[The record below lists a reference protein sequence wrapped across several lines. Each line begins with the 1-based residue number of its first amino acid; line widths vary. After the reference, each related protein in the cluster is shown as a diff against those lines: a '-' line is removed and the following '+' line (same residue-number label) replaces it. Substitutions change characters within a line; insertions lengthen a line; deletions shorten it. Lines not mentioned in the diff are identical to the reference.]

1 MTQYGLSL
9 GQLIQGGLSR
19 GADIYQ
25 SGQAMAMQREQMAR
39 QAEMDAMRRQAMQQ
53 ELAQRALAAS
63 EYADQRDADREFM
76 DLYARTYLADP
87 EAQAPAPRTGMGPA
101 DDGAIWLTPPTPA
114 TQAMPDWRQL
124 SRASPRVQN
133 LFLEAGENAR
143 LTRERAKK
151 ERDEFNALIGTGLS
165 RFTGPKEDTPEA
177 WGEVANKYRRAMERG
192 DVTSADVRKH
202 APRKVVEILDAD
214 EESHRARMV
223 DYLTIGRGQNGETV
237 QDEAEA
243 VLLSGYPT
251 RQLEAMVGSRRAEE
265 RKSAAE
271 AQNAEAEIQ
280 RETAAMLA
288 VTPSLTPDK
297 ARAFVMARRAGLVN
311 QEAVNI
317 SGRVP
322 QADITAQREAAKYEA
337 GAAKDA
343 MERAEKAY
351 RDVTGTTSES
361 GGFRAGPLVP
371 PTQAERD
378 RLKHPATTKF
388 GDGVADMSDDDY
400 GALKAKVSA
409 WDAYEKAAADFAAA
423 SNAAVRAMTP
433 SQSRPVP
440 PQLAPA
446 QVPTASPATP
456 AMADPAGQV
465 NRKPPADLFREAV
478 SELQDERG
486 GFDVVSLV
494 RRMRDAG
501 VDPETVKALMAEHGV
516 GVVGGTP

>member
-1 MTQYGLSL
+1 MTQLGLGF
-9 GQLIQGGLSR
+9 GQLMQQGIGSGMNAYR
-19 GADIYQ
+19 ADQ
-25 SGQAMAMQREQMAR
+25 QLAMARIAQQAAMEQDALRVEMMREDLAR
-39 QAEMDAMRRQAMQQ
+39 RR
-53 ELAQRALAAS
+53 
-63 EYADQRDADREFM
+63 RDAERLLVQDEADRNVLGAMFS
-76 DLYARTYLADP
+76 
-87 EAQAPAPRTGMGPA
+87 AQ
-101 DDGAIWLTPPTPA
+101 PPTVNPDG
-114 TQAMPDWRQL
+114 TVTDPDWTTGIDARVM
-124 SRASPRVQN
+124 SAASPRVQDMLYRHKTDRLALPKKRAELTN
-133 LFLEAGENAR
+133 EYNAAKASGALSLIAPERWDEYINMGIAGLDIEKAPESIRGRAINRQENQKQA
-143 LTRERAKK
+143 
-151 ERDEFNALIGTGLS
+151 
-165 RFTGPKEDTPEA
+165 
-177 WGEVANKYRRAMERG
+177 
-192 DVTSADVRKH
+192 
-202 APRKVVEILDAD
+202 
-214 EESHRARMV
+214 MV
-223 DYLTIGRGQNGETV
+223 DLMTIPETDGTMGPPAV
-237 QDEAEA
+237 NEAQRAWLSSLPAEA
-243 VLLSGYPT
+243 VELVFKQQWLPAEK
-251 RQLEAMVGSRRAEE
+251 QRRE
-265 RKSAAE
+265 
-271 AQNAEAEIQ
+271 QMQAEAEIQ

-288 VTPSLTPDK
+288 VTPSLAPDK

-337 GAAKDA
+337 GVAKDA

-361 GGFRAGPLVP
+361 GAFLSGPLVP
-371 PTQAERD
+371 PTQAERE
-378 RLKHPATTKF
+378 RLKHPATTRF

-423 SNAAVRAMTP
+423 SRAAVRAMTP
-433 SQSRPVP
+433 PQARPVP
-440 PQLAPA
+440 PQSAPA

-456 AMADPAGQV
+456 AMEATSGQV